1 MNKKAIKGVIIKP
14 DCSYEEVM
22 FKHLTDYQQGVD
34 GFIEAV
40 RLYNYNG
47 EEVACAYVDE
57 DGLNKKLPLNPL
69 GSAISFLFGNT
80 PYLAGNV
87 IVVGKSDEDGFDT
100 DIPSYLLTLVEN
112 ICAHSVEDTT
122 V

>member
-1 MNKKAIKGVIIKP
+1 MSKQVKGVVIRP
-14 DCSYEEVM
+14 DCTYDEVILND
-22 FKHLTDYQQGVD
+22 LTDYQKAVD

-40 RLYNYNG
+40 HLYNYDG
-47 EEVACAYVDE
+47 EEVACGYVNE
-57 DGLNKKLPLNPL
+57 NGLGKRLPLNPL

-87 IVVGKSDEDGFDT
+87 VIVGKSDDNGNDT
-100 DIPSYLLTLVEN
+100 DIPEFLFKLTEN
-112 ICAHSVEDTT
+112 VCGHSIKDV